1 VEQELNPHI
10 KAFAIGRGRG
20 LNNKSGRG
28 RSTGG
33 RTQSNGSYPFLHQP
47 WPNSSQVNFCPGT
60 TRLPSSNHF
69 RPPSQFPMTSFGN
82 RQTPYPRNTISDH
95 RGKQA
100 MEIAKLNRHTRC
112 NSCGELGHWWQEC
125 YNDSTRSQS
134 RAYYA
139 YNQSQQS
146 VHSSFQPSL
155 YDESSYHQDYSNQDQ
170 LPFI

>member
-82 RQTPYPRNTISDH
+82 RQTPYPRNTIDILGATH
-95 RGKQA
+95 VENLAIGGKNAITIQPGVNLELIMLITKA
-100 MEIAKLNRHTRC
+100 SNLFIHLSSHLYTMNLHTIRTTQTKI
-112 NSCGELGHWWQEC
+112 SYPLFR
-125 YNDSTRSQS
+125 Y
-134 RAYYA
+134 
-139 YNQSQQS
+139 
-146 VHSSFQPSL
+146 SSL
-155 YDESSYHQDYSNQDQ
+155 
-170 LPFI
+170 